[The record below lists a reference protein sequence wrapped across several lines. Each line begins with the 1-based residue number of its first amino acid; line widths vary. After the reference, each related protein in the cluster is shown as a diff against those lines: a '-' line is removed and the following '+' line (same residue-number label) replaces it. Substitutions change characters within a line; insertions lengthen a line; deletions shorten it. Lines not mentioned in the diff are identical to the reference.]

1 MNQEIDTCHHV
12 MKIIIIYYI
21 YIYIVYRHVLLFV
34 GLLTKRST
42 CLYATRDR
50 LKFVNEILTKVCE
63 LELYKSLS

>member
-12 MKIIIIYYI
+12 MKIIIVYL
-21 YIYIVYRHVLLFV
+21 YIYIVYRDILLFV